1 MVKCSKQQRYS
12 EISLNLVD
20 FEFLIGPIEWLC
32 FGGGNCPLDPSSLDV
47 ESERFAADRRSHHIG
62 LSLVWCGFGHNA
74 WGEASLTGPWT
85 PLAQATST
93 MRCPHSSMLFLW
105 NYLKKKNYNDLILI
119 LFYFFTKKCL
129 NFEIGNIYL
138 FIISYFTNFCYKK
151 KKIVYANYVLC
162 LNVDIVKKMKKRK
175 EKSMLWNSSFFFF

>member
-1 MVKCSKQQRYS
+1 M
-12 EISLNLVD
+12 
-20 FEFLIGPIEWLC
+20 
-32 FGGGNCPLDPSSLDV
+32 
-47 ESERFAADRRSHHIG
+47 
-62 LSLVWCGFGHNA
+62 
-74 WGEASLTGPWT
+74 
-85 PLAQATST
+85 
-93 MRCPHSSMLFLW
+93 
-105 NYLKKKNYNDLILI
+105 I

-175 EKSMLWNSSFFFF
+175 EKSMLWNSSFFFFSFFFFKFICEKDILLSSFNKVKLEVLFSSQIIWFSHFLNSYFFFSHCQFCGHHHSHSHQFFKFFFFLKF